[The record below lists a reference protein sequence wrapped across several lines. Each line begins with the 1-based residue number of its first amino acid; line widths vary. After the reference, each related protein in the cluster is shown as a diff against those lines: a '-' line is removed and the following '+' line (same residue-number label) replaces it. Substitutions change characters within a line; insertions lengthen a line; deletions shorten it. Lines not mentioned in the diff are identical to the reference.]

1 MFIVNI
7 FKKNNNNE
15 SLFIKCTLQFT
26 FKSESFKAPKPS
38 YVKFL

>member
-15 SLFIKCTLQFT
+15 SLNVHYNLQFT

>member
-7 FKKNNNNE
+7 FKKNNE

>member
-15 SLFIKCTLQFT
+15 SFIKCTLQFT